1 MDDTWAEQRKGRQLV
16 NQVRRE
22 GILGH
27 KVAVEDEKWLDSG
40 SLLKEEWPTGRGVWK
55 EEVSRW

>member
-1 MDDTWAEQRKGRQLV
+1 MDDTWAEQRKGCQLV

-27 KVAVEDEKWLDSG
+27 KVAVEDEQWLDSG
-40 SLLKEEWPTGRGVWK
+40 SLLKEEWPIGRGVWK